1 MKFLRQIFESFR
13 FAWQA
18 LRTNLLRTTLSLLG
32 VTVGIFSIVAVFT
45 VVDSMNMNIRSQI
58 DSFGKGVVYVGKW
71 PWIMSNSYPWW
82 KYINRP
88 NMKYAEY
95 QYLKENLENAQ
106 AISIMDGRMT
116 TIKRKSNSMEVRL
129 AGVIYDYNQISD
141 VPVGEG
147 RYFMPNETDNS
158 AFSII
163 LGAKVKA
170 ALFPNQKDVIGEEI
184 KVNGIK
190 FRVIGTMPLKGEDLI
205 SLGGSPDDRA
215 YIPYTT
221 YANVFQKDQP
231 EPDIAIKAFDWD
243 NGQETLEGEVTGLM
257 RGRRGL
263 KPTQEENFS
272 INRLDGAVKF
282 FDSIFAQLNIG
293 GFFIALF
300 SLLVGGFGIA
310 NIMFV
315 SVKERTN
322 IIGIQKSL
330 GAKNYFIL
338 FQFLFESVL
347 LSLIGGLV
355 GIGIVWLL
363 SFVPLGSLTLIL
375 SFKNIFWGL
384 FTSTIIGVLS
394 GIIPAWSAARMDPVI
409 AIRSK

>member
-45 VVDSMNMNIRSQI
+45 VVDSMKMNIRSQI

-71 PWIMSNSYPWW
+71 PWIMSNNYPWW

-95 QYLKENLENAQ
+95 QYLKDNLENAQ

-116 TIKRKSNSMEVRL
+116 TLKRKNNSMEVRL
-129 AGVIYDYNQISD
+129 AGVSYDYNLISD
-141 VPVGEG
+141 VPVGDG
-147 RYFMPNETDNS
+147 RYFMPSETDNS

-170 ALFPNQKDVIGEEI
+170 ALFPNQSDVLGEEI

-190 FRVIGTMPLKGEDLI
+190 FRVIGTMNLKGEDLI

-231 EPDIAIKAFDWD
+231 EPDIAVKAFDWD

-263 KPTQEENFS
+263 KPAQEENFS

-282 FDSIFAQLNIG
+282 FDSIFAQLNVG

-322 IIGIQKSL
+322 VIGIQKSL
-330 GAKNYFIL
+330 GAKNYVIL

-347 LSLIGGLV
+347 LSLIGGFV
-355 GIGIVWLL
+355 GIGIVWLI
-363 SFVPLGSLTLIL
+363 SFLPLGSLTLIL

-384 FTSTIIGVLS
+384 FTSTVIGVLS
-394 GIIPAWSAARMDPVI
+394 GIIPAWSAARMDPVT